1 MVDIRGRAF
10 LSAFGIWA
18 WLGLA
23 VRAGAARRRCR
34 RGGQWMAGRCV
45 GADRRHSGP
54 GGGYGRYLWQRRPDS
69 GLASHADL
77 SGRHM

>member
-45 GADRRHSGP
+45 GA
-54 GGGYGRYLWQRRPDS
+54 
-69 GLASHADL
+69 
-77 SGRHM
+77 